1 MHRWPMR
8 SLLLSSFVAVSGCAT
23 KHYGR
28 MGALADDAVPSDCT
42 VLKARLA
49 ETDEFRKAVARES
62 EFSGADVV
70 AFLLDFGI
78 GNAMAKDAALKSA
91 DERETRLKEKQ
102 REMGCGDPSV
112 VRADASGR

>member
-1 MHRWPMR
+1 MGKWIAL
-8 SLLLSSFVAVSGCAT
+8 SLVMLSAAMGGCAT
-23 KHYGR
+23 KNYGR
-28 MGALADDAVPSDCT
+28 MEPLAADAAPADCAALEAQ
-42 VLKARLA
+42 LA
-49 ETDEFRKAVARES
+49 EAQQFRGAVAQRS

-91 DERETRLKEKQ
+91 DERETRLKGKQ

-112 VRADASGR
+112 V